1 MNTTANNNPQQEQT
15 QTSKNSLND
24 IFHALRTPSQKR
36 QKDFV
41 GGKPASVDGS
51 TSKLSTIHNTD
62 SDMELF
68 VAYQTTKKFDENGDL
83 ISSDKALRNK
93 LAVRNARLVTF
104 VVSRFYGK
112 HRRLASIKQDL
123 IQEGNFGLLDAIDG
137 FKPELGYKFST
148 YATWWIRQ
156 AINRYLLSDD
166 PLITVPAHVRSASNK
181 IKDTMAANQLDKM
194 SDVTPEMIKQLGL
207 TENMFDAVCAS
218 EMVRHY
224 RTVSLDLDPN
234 TSQSQSNRNAA
245 TSVTAR
251 KISAWGATSYLC
263 VDGRTSMDDAVQ
275 DSHTDTLMLRAL
287 ADLSD
292 RELYVVLLRY
302 GIAPDKFVHALRAK
316 YGAQQS

>member
-1 MNTTANNNPQQEQT
+1 MNTTTNNNSPEQA
-15 QTSKNSLND
+15 SKNNLND
-24 IFHALRTPSQKR
+24 ILQALRTPSQQR

-41 GGKPASVDGS
+41 GGKPTSIDGS

-68 VAYQTTKKFDENGDL
+68 VAYQATKQFDENGDL
-83 ISSDKALRNK
+83 VSSDKVLRNQ

-224 RTVSLDLDPN
+224 RTVSLDLDPATP
-234 TSQSQSNRNAA
+234 TSQNRGGAA
-245 TSVTAR
+245 TAER
-251 KISAWGATSYLC
+251 KLSTRTGTSYLQ
-263 VDGRTSMDDAVQ
+263 VDGRSLMDDAVQ
-275 DSHTDTLMLRAL
+275 DKHTDTLMLRAL

-302 GIAPDKFVHALRAK
+302 GIAPDKFVYALRAK
-316 YGAQQS
+316 YGTQQS

>member
-1 MNTTANNNPQQEQT
+1 MNTTANNSQEQT

-68 VAYQTTKKFDENGDL
+68 VAYQATKKFDENGDL

-224 RTVSLDLDPN
+224 RTVSLDLDPATP
-234 TSQSQSNRNAA
+234 TSHNRGGIAA
-245 TSVTAR
+245 VER
-251 KISAWGATSYLC
+251 KLSPRAGASYLH
-263 VDGRTSMDDAVQ
+263 VDGRSLMDDAVQ
-275 DSHTDTLMLRAL
+275 DKHTDTLMLRAL

-302 GIAPDKFVHALRAK
+302 GIAPDKFVYALRAK
-316 YGAQQS
+316 YGTQQS